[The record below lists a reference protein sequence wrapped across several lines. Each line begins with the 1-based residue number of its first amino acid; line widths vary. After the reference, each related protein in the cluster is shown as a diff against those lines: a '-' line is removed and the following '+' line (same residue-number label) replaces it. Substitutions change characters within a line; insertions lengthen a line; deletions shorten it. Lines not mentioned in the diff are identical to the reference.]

1 MRLLVFSDTHRR
13 SSGMLRIIGS
23 SAPDILIHLGD
34 LESDLEDVR
43 SVFPSLR
50 ILSVPGNCDFVP
62 NEVLE
67 TVIGGVR
74 FFLCHGHQYG
84 VKSGL
89 GRLKAEAKKREAKI
103 VLFGHTHR
111 AVLEEEDGIIYMNP
125 GTASGFGRLTYG
137 EIFLDPSPRVF
148 LREDPR

>member
-13 SSGMLRIIGS
+13 SSGMLRILS
-23 SAPDILIHLGD
+23 SAVPDVMIHLGD
-34 LESDLEDVR
+34 LVSDLEDVR
-43 SVFPSLR
+43 AAFPSLR

-62 NEVLE
+62 DEVTE
-67 TVIGGVR
+67 TKIGGVR

-89 GRLKAEAKKREAKI
+89 GRLKAEAKKRDAGI

-111 AVLEEEDGIIYMNP
+111 ACLEEEDGIVYLNP

-137 EIFLDPSPRVF
+137 EIFLDPEPRVF
-148 LREDPR
+148 LREES

>member
-13 SSGMLRIIGS
+13 SSGMLRILS
-23 SAPDILIHLGD
+23 DSLPDVLIHLGD
-34 LESDLEDVR
+34 LTGDLDDVR
-43 SVFPSLR
+43 AVFPSLR

-67 TVIGGVR
+67 TKIGGVR

-89 GRLKAEAKKREAKI
+89 ARLKAEAKRRDAKI

-111 AVLEEEDGIIYMNP
+111 ACLEEEDGIVYLNP

-137 EIFLDPSPRVF
+137 EILLDPEPRVF
-148 LREDPR
+148 LREAD

>member
-1 MRLLVFSDTHRR
+1 MRILVFSDTHRR
-13 SSGMLRIIGS
+13 SGGMIRILSGGL
-23 SAPDILIHLGD
+23 PDLVVHLGD
-34 LESDLEDVR
+34 LTDDLDDVR
-43 SVFPSLR
+43 AVFPSLR

-89 GRLKAEAKKREAKI
+89 GRLKAEAKRRG
-103 VLFGHTHR
+103 VRVTLYGHTH
-111 AVLEEEDGIIYMNP
+111 AAHLEESDGIVYLNP
-125 GTASGFGRLTYG
+125 GTAQGFGTVTYG
-137 EIFLDPSPRVF
+137 EILLDPA
-148 LREDPR
+148 LRAYLRKEE